1 MITVRPQ
8 LIPEIDSAAERILCL
23 SAYDLIC
30 HAGESV
36 ARHICERRTTGS
48 VLIFCGSGNN
58 GADGYATALA
68 LSARGRT
75 VQAVDVFGKGQKSM
89 AGRRVLEDYTAAL
102 GAPLTLEQAMTRSA
116 DIAVDAMLGTGRMGE
131 LPEDGKRAVR
141 HIGRIQA
148 YTVAVD
154 IPFGVDAEYG
164 EVSEHA
170 LRADL
175 TVSLSFVKRGLLSYP
190 AKEYCGE
197 LVCETL
203 GLDDARL
210 LAAVEGWEIGL
221 DDEAVRALLPPR
233 RVTGHKGSFGHAMLM
248 TGSKKYRGAATLA
261 TLAALRTGVGLLT
274 LATEQTVLAGM
285 GKKLPE
291 VIYRET
297 PPIDQM
303 SEAERD
309 ALLADTEG
317 KSALLVGPG
326 SVSSESLY
334 TLVCALLEREGCPLI
349 LDADA
354 INALS
359 LHREQGLSAL
369 KNARRTVLLTPH
381 PLEFARLTGKTV
393 NDIQAHRLRYT
404 EEFATEHGV
413 ALLLKGAATVIA
425 AEGRSIIN
433 PTGSTA
439 LAKGGSGDVLSGI
452 VTAFA
457 AQGASPFAALAAA
470 AYLHGA
476 AGEHLAQDLSDYGVT
491 PSDLPRQVAME
502 LAALLRA

>member
-30 HAGESV
+30 RAGESV
-36 ARHICERRTTGS
+36 ARHICERRAEGR

-68 LSARGRT
+68 LAARGRT
-75 VQAVDVFGKGQKSM
+75 VQAVDVFGKGQKSI
-89 AGRRVLEDYTAAL
+89 AGRRVLEEYTARL
-102 GAPLTLEQAMTRSA
+102 GAPLTLEQAFSHSA
-116 DIAVDAMLGTGRMGE
+116 EIAVDAILGTGRTGE
-131 LPEDGKRAVR
+131 LPEEGKRAVR

-148 YTVAVD
+148 YTVAID

-164 EVSEHA
+164 EVGEYA

-175 TVSLSFVKRGLLSYP
+175 TVSLSFMKRGLLSYP

-197 LVCETL
+197 TVCETL

-210 LAAVEGWEIGL
+210 LAAVDGWETGL
-221 DDEAVRALLPPR
+221 DGAAVRTLLPPR
-233 RVTGHKGSFGHAMLM
+233 RATGHKGSFGHALLL

-261 TLAALRTGVGLLT
+261 TLAALRAGVGLLT
-274 LATEQTVLAGM
+274 LATEQTVIGGM

-297 PPIDQM
+297 PPLDQM
-303 SEAERD
+303 GEAERA
-309 ALLADTEG
+309 ALLADAEG
-317 KSALLVGPG
+317 KAAVLIGPG
-326 SVSSESLY
+326 SVCSEGLY
-334 TLVCALLEREGCPLI
+334 ALVCALLEREGCPLI

-359 LHREQGLSAL
+359 LHREEGLCAL
-369 KNARRTVLLTPH
+369 KNARRAVLLTPH
-381 PLEFARLTGKTV
+381 PLEFSRLTGKAV
-393 NDIQAHRLRYT
+393 NDLQAHRLRYT
-404 EEFATEHGV
+404 EEFAAEHGV

-425 AEGRSIIN
+425 AEGRSVIN

-476 AGEHLAQDLSDYGVT
+476 AGDRLAADLSEYGVT

-502 LAALLRA
+502 IAALLRA